1 MMARLFRLA
10 GLLRLRHL
18 QQDQAASQL
27 ALANGRMRENNFRQ
41 MRARTALGS
50 TLTEVANT
58 AALHAVA
65 AARAAARS
73 TLADLEG
80 VGVELRTEVDQ
91 AQVAF
96 DAARSRA
103 VRLEKLEGRHADA
116 VAADDI
122 HAEQASLDEIASRT
136 WHHRHEGAE
145 E

>member
-1 MMARLFRLA
+1 MMRLFPLA

-27 ALANGRMRENNFRQ
+27 AVANGRMRENNFRQ

-50 TLTEVANT
+50 TMSEVANM

-65 AARAAARS
+65 AARASSRS

-80 VGVELRTEVDQ
+80 VGAEVRAEVDQ
-91 AQVAF
+91 AQAVF
-96 DAARSRA
+96 EAARSRA
-103 VRLEKLEGRHADA
+103 IRLEKLEGRHAEA
-116 VAADDI
+116 VVADDI
-122 HAEQASLDEIASRT
+122 HKEQTALDEIASGA
-136 WHHRHEGAE
+136 WHRHHEGVE